1 MRFSRSRCCPRC
13 SPQTQTRS
21 NLTCRNARA
30 PRTHAVLKFLIGAS
44 IAAIPCLSDKSW
56 YDLTPIE
63 HSCQSRYIL
72 KGCLETGP
80 YPAHAMLPSADV
92 PTKIAPP
99 RTRTSGRSLDRRTSG
114 SGVPVRRD
122 AICFI
127 ASMDG
132 LYGFPRPRRVRVV
145 QRVRLRFEGG
155 LTLPPTMHAFV
166 TGATDETREAFHSP
180 CVLRFL
186 PYPSCPSRCTPS
198 SRLCV
203 MHRRAATATTRWPS
217 TLSLE

>member
-1 MRFSRSRCCPRC
+1 M
-13 SPQTQTRS
+13 
-21 NLTCRNARA
+21 
-30 PRTHAVLKFLIGAS
+30 
-44 IAAIPCLSDKSW
+44 

-63 HSCQSRYIL
+63 RSCQSRYIL

-114 SGVPVRRD
+114 SSSDERRYMLH
-122 AICFI
+122 CF
-127 ASMDG
+127 
-132 LYGFPRPRRVRVV
+132 YGRAVWFSETETCTSRPESQVEVRVR
-145 QRVRLRFEGG
+145 FNA
-155 LTLPPTMHAFV
+155 PPHSGKFDACFCD
-166 TGATDETREAFHSP
+166 GCNGREAFHSP

-186 PYPSCPSRCTPS
+186 PFPSCPSRCTPS